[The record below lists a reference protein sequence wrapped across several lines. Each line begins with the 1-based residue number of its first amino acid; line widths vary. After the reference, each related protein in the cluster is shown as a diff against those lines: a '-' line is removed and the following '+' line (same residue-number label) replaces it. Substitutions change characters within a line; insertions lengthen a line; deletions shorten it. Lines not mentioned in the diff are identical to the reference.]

1 MLSKFALLMKPLADP
16 LGLLLL
22 GLAFAALH
30 QAARRKWR
38 EAAAFGVFVGL
49 MLLVAATS
57 LVDRLMYS
65 LERPYAHSSSGS
77 LTNLDAVVM
86 LGGIGSPSSFDAHG
100 IDLGPAADRVMSA
113 VEVTRENKVRNLVL
127 GGGGN
132 PDKPEPG
139 AEGQVVAG
147 WIKKWGVTEAKVIVL
162 PGSRNTRDEAER
174 VLALVQTNRWKRLA
188 LVTSAFHLP
197 RAVAVFRTLDMEV
210 VPVGCDFPAARERTS
225 ERPLIDWGRM
235 DMLRIWLYEQQG
247 WFFYRWHGWIKR
259 GM

>member
-1 MLSKFALLMKPLADP
+1 MLSKFALLLKPLADP

-57 LVDRLMYS
+57 LVDRLMYA
-65 LERPYAHSSSGS
+65 LERPYAHLSSGS
-77 LTNLDAVVM
+77 LTNLDAVIM
-86 LGGIGSPSSFDAHG
+86 LGGIGSRSGFDVSG
-100 IDLGPAADRVMSA
+100 IDLGPAADRVICA
-113 VEVTRENKVRNLVL
+113 VEVTRENKVKNLVL
-127 GGGGN
+127 GGGGD
-132 PDKPEPG
+132 PSKPEPG
-139 AEGQVVAG
+139 PEGQLVAG
-147 WIKKWGVTEAKVIVL
+147 LVRKWGVSEAKVIIL

-174 VLALVQTNRWKRLA
+174 VLALVQTNHWKRLA

-210 VPVGCDFPAARERTS
+210 VPVGCDFRAARGESVPRPRLNWERV
-225 ERPLIDWGRM
+225 EMFRL
-235 DMLRIWLYEQQG
+235 WLHEQQS
-247 WFFYRWHGWIKR
+247 WFFYRWRGWIKR